1 VANNII
7 TTVTRKEDLAQAKP
21 KRHTIVRRAAESL
34 SRRNVDAATVELLN
48 EALGR
53 LTVLCYERDDADLLC
68 NVDPATGRVLVPM
81 PWGRLGHG
89 RWGLTPTEA
98 NTMRLIML
106 TRQRRGLPLFH
117 FDRSR
122 RAWYLNMEFGDGAV
136 VLAQLKEWEISVVEY
151 RSACAK
157 MVERRVSKL

>member
-1 VANNII
+1 VNKPI
-7 TTVTRKEDLAQAKP
+7 VVVQRKGEVMQAAP
-21 KRHTIVRRAAESL
+21 QRHTTVRRAAESL

-53 LTVLCYERDDADLLC
+53 LTALCYEVDGSGMFC

-81 PWGRLGHG
+81 PWGRLGHTK
-89 RWGLTPTEA
+89 WGLTPTEA
-98 NTMRLIML
+98 NTLRLIML
-106 TRQRRGLPLFH
+106 TRQRRGLPLFF

-122 RAWYLNMEFGDGAV
+122 RAWYLNMEFGDGAA
-136 VLAQLKEWEISVVEY
+136 VLAQLKEWEIGVVEY

-157 MVERRVSKL
+157 LVERRVSKL